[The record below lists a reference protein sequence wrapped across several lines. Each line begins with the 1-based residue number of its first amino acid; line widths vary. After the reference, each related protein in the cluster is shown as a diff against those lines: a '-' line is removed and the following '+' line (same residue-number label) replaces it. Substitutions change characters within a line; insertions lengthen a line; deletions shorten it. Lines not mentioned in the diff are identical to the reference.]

1 LAAKIEG
8 LMNSVSPEPLVN
20 RLDGLR
26 RRAHTFFDHAGSA
39 VSPRQ
44 QHFSAPDYWEE
55 LHPELQG
62 DAMSLSDDIVALA
75 RDTALSIRRSPLLTE
90 ADQLEAG
97 HAIKGMRAAVRLRR
111 YEYWNPEILHDEGTV
126 LGVKPGGDSD
136 EYRLHPAEA
145 ALVFDKLAQSLRD
158 RLALTGF
165 GEGAEVAPVN
175 QPRPIAAGYRPGS
188 AFIMMWMSDDH
199 PELEDVSNTVK
210 RCFDEFGIVAVRSDD
225 IEHEEV
231 ITQRILDEIKTAE
244 FLFADLSGE
253 RPSVYY
259 EVGYAQALGRR
270 VILFR
275 KSDTTI
281 HFDLAAY
288 NCPEYQNLAELE
300 TKLRKRLE
308 HVTGKPARGAGRTV
322 PSRKRI

>member
-1 LAAKIEG
+1 MDEDTQD
-8 LMNSVSPEPLVN
+8 SPIAQ
-20 RLDGLR
+20 LDALR
-26 RRAHTFFDHAGSA
+26 RRAKDYFERATSA
-39 VSPRQ
+39 VPPVQRERD
-44 QHFSAPDYWEE
+44 FSTRNYWEE
-55 LHPELQG
+55 LPPELQKE
-62 DAMSLSDDIVALA
+62 AMSLSGDVVALA
-75 RDTALSIRRSPLLTE
+75 RDTAVAIRRSPLLTE
-90 ADQLEAG
+90 ADQREAG
-97 HAIKGMRAAVRLRR
+97 HAIKGMRSAVRLRQ
-111 YEYWNPEILHDEGTV
+111 YQYWSPEVLHDEGTV
-126 LGVKPGGDSD
+126 LGVKPAGDSD
-136 EYRLHPAEA
+136 DYMLHPAEA
-145 ALVFDKLAQSLRD
+145 AEVFDKLAQSLRD

-165 GEGAEVAPVN
+165 GEGGEVALTEAAT
-175 QPRPIAAGYRPGS
+175 RTIAAGYRPGT
-188 AFIMMWMSDDH
+188 AFIMMWMADDR

-225 IEHEEV
+225 IEHEDV

-259 EVGYAQALGRR
+259 EVGYAHALGRR

-275 KSDTTI
+275 KTGTTI

-308 HVTGKPARGAGRTV
+308 HVTGKPARQAARAV
-322 PSRKRI
+322 SSRDA